1 MATIA
6 KISNGASAA
15 SALNYALGKDKPMH
29 EKTETWLKEHNL
41 TRPLELTGCRAVA
54 VGGTNGIDP
63 FIAKEQFETIRE
75 LYDQKKEKNQVLR
88 ITQSF
93 ALDELHPT
101 NTLDWQKANELGVEL
116 AEKLYPQHQSAVYT
130 HLDGKNHVLHNHII
144 VNKVNLET
152 GNKLREKPGESVEK
166 ARECNDQIARREQWH
181 VLEKPQ
187 ERFSDTEKELTV
199 KNKYSYMDDLR
210 NRINQVMQDVS
221 VSSYEGFKTSL
232 SDNGVDVSER
242 GQTLSYAFLDINNKQ
257 RRAREQRLGTDFG
270 KETILNELENRAR
283 TRQDRQFEPREPET
297 FELEQT
303 AQRRKHEVVS
313 IEQES
318 EPRKSGI
325 GRREST
331 INRIIERINQ
341 FREQLPEITQRVKTT
356 LSKVKD
362 KILDDFE
369 RRFSKDMKN
378 HDQKQR
384 EETFRNKQ
392 KEREEPKKQKRQ
404 NHDRGMGL

>member
-1 MATIA
+1 
-6 KISNGASAA
+6 
-15 SALNYALGKDKPMH
+15 
-29 EKTETWLKEHNL
+29 
-41 TRPLELTGCRAVA
+41 
-54 VGGTNGIDP
+54 
-63 FIAKEQFETIRE
+63 
-75 LYDQKKEKNQVLR
+75 
-88 ITQSF
+88 
-93 ALDELHPT
+93 
-101 NTLDWQKANELGVEL
+101 
-116 AEKLYPQHQSAVYT
+116 
-130 HLDGKNHVLHNHII
+130 
-144 VNKVNLET
+144 
-152 GNKLREKPGESVEK
+152 
-166 ARECNDQIARREQWH
+166 
-181 VLEKPQ
+181 
-187 ERFSDTEKELTV
+187 
-199 KNKYSYMDDLR
+199 
-210 NRINQVMQDVS
+210 MQDVS

-242 GQTLSYAFLDINNKQ
+242 GQTLSYAFLDVNNKQ

-283 TRQDRQFEPREPET
+283 TRQDRQVEPREPET

-331 INRIIERINQ
+331 INRIIERIHQ

-369 RRFSKDMKN
+369 RRFSKDMEN

-404 NHDRGMGL
+404 NHDRGMSL